1 MYRPIEMDSLKF
13 FLFSSACDIYWWG
26 IVLKRRI
33 FPGMS
38 GMIRVNLLKPVS
50 SYFSCHFPTV
60 MLLPKWSLFI
70 LLASLFLLFVRQ
82 SGLFTSAV
90 KCFVKDRSGDSR
102 EKFATST
109 RMSARI
115 YPESKLQVSLYFPD
129 GKSKFARFLANSW
142 GVPGE
147 MC

>member
-1 MYRPIEMDSLKF
+1 MTKHPLPPRNERSKWGVQLSIEI
-13 FLFSSACDIYWWG
+13 FLQVPGNRDGLLFISACDIYWWG

-115 YPESKLQVSLYFPD
+115 YPESKLQVS
-129 GKSKFARFLANSW
+129 
-142 GVPGE
+142 
-147 MC
+147 